1 MSYIWAQQRDLDVLL
16 KYESC
21 PPLYEVTAFYN
32 LTILVKDAISFAFA
46 CRPGMSSR
54 SSCMR
59 RCGTSYLLFGIG
71 FEPPWSTSLA
81 NWTVPLGSP
90 SASSSE

>member
-54 SSCMR
+54 FVLHEKMR
-59 RCGTSYLLFGIG
+59 H
-71 FEPPWSTSLA
+71 
-81 NWTVPLGSP
+81 VV
-90 SASSSE
+90 SALRH